1 MRYSFGFAVDLNDQS
16 DVRPLFVRLVDV
28 EFSPPVPLSKIP
40 QLVPEFHPSD
50 DPAAPVFRSNIML
63 LLFQGTASPAAR
75 FIVRE
80 KGKENL
86 DYSLAFQMFS
96 LQGLP
101 DPLTSKALID
111 RMEISTQSLQLVKQ
125 RQKNTHDPILNP
137 YSKEFAQQAP
147 PPPPAKKVPVP
158 TYAD

>member
-1 MRYSFGFAVDLNDQS
+1 
-16 DVRPLFVRLVDV
+16 
-28 EFSPPVPLSKIP
+28 
-40 QLVPEFHPSD
+40 
-50 DPAAPVFRSNIML
+50 ML

-147 PPPPAKKVPVP
+147 PPPPAKKVPIP